1 MSLGKNKV
9 LKITWWSGHSA
20 TSGNWTVNWFGRRGL
35 LWHFTS
41 LGTALRFL
49 GTSHFSKFLRRW
61 YLQGSTGF
69 LRTGRRFGDGETFR
83 QVSLIRHVDGL
94 RVDSNTWWLLT
105 ASQVSSISPEDLSI
119 FSPYF
124 VGSLTTRLDTQSL
137 GSSSLFITLAF
148 SRRASSSFSLS
159 FRATGTRRGG
169 MVEGEALSSTSR

>member
-61 YLQGSTGF
+61 YLQGGTGF
-69 LRTGRRFGDGETFR
+69 LRTDRRFGDGETFR

-124 VGSLTTRLDTQSL
+124 IGSHIYLLLYTRFEPSTRPICRLDTHNFSFAKG
-137 GSSSLFITLAF
+137 GSSLA
-148 SRRASSSFSLS
+148 L
-159 FRATGTRRGG
+159 
-169 MVEGEALSSTSR
+169 ML

>member
-61 YLQGSTGF
+61 YLQGGTGF
-69 LRTGRRFGDGETFR
+69 LRTDRRFGDGETFR
-83 QVSLIRHVDGL
+83 QVSLIRPVDGL
-94 RVDSNTWWLLT
+94 SVDSNRWWLLT
-105 ASQVSSISPEDLSI
+105 ASEVSSISPEDLSI

-124 VGSLTTRLDTQSL
+124 IGSHIYLLLYTRFEPSTRPICRLDTHNFSFAKGGG
-137 GSSSLFITLAF
+137 GSSLA
-148 SRRASSSFSLS
+148 L
-159 FRATGTRRGG
+159 
-169 MVEGEALSSTSR
+169 ML